1 MAGHEQ
7 DNHANHAD
15 TDDVEKTDVIGG
27 VTAAHRAAATG
38 NLEELE
44 QIYHNNDIDAMNAED
59 SNGWSPIHEAARSGH
74 LEALK
79 FLVEAGADIGATTN
93 SGATALWWAKRSLP
107 QGHSVITFL
116 VGIGAPEKGEM

>member
-44 QIYHNNDIDAMNAED
+44 QIYHNNDIDAMNE
-59 SNGWSPIHEAARSGH
+59 I
-74 LEALK
+74 
-79 FLVEAGADIGATTN
+79 V
-93 SGATALWWAKRSLP
+93 
-107 QGHSVITFL
+107 
-116 VGIGAPEKGEM
+116 